1 MKQEEL
7 FKWMQEHKG
16 LFLEYDTYEEWS
28 KSSFIGQEKTLK
40 ETYQEWKN
48 KTLTGKNELENYNKV
63 FNETNSDN

>member
-1 MKQEEL
+1 
-7 FKWMQEHKG
+7 MQKHKG

-63 FNETNSDN
+63 FI